1 MRGCT
6 TVCSTPAREKL
17 ETKETSMARPLTII
31 AITGISISAA
41 AFIAA
46 GSVAANSITSF
57 FPWTDILGW
66 KNSGRCV
73 NEMGASG
80 DDPATREFAWLGGDE
95 VGLSVPGTL
104 RYRPGPGNTVVAH
117 GPAWLLGHLEI
128 DDDSIR
134 YECSPRD
141 AARLE
146 IVMEADGV
154 NEFAIFGLGEIVLE
168 DLTEPVVEIAIAGTG
183 SVTATGNVERLE
195 LSIAGTGDADLGGL
209 AAREVEVS
217 IAGTGDAV
225 VSPSERLD
233 VNIAG
238 AGDVELLTDPPE
250 VNSNIFGSGRV
261 TRR

>member
-1 MRGCT
+1 
-6 TVCSTPAREKL
+6 
-17 ETKETSMARPLTII
+17 MARPLTIV
-31 AITGISISAA
+31 AITGITVSAA

-46 GSVAANSITSF
+46 GSVAANSISSF
-57 FPWTDILGW
+57 FPWTGFWHWENLE
-66 KNSGRCV
+66 RCV
-73 NEMGASG
+73 NEMGRAG
-80 DDPATREFAWLGGDE
+80 ITDATREFAWRGGDE

-104 RYRPGPGNTVVAH
+104 RYRFGEDNTVVAR
-117 GPAWLLGHLEI
+117 GPAWLLSHLEI

-134 YECSPRD
+134 YDCSPRD
-141 AARLE
+141 AAEVE
-146 IVMEADGV
+146 IIIEAEGL
-154 NEFAIFGLGEIVLE
+154 NEFAIFGAGDIILE
-168 DLTEPVVEIAIAGTG
+168 NLMEPDVEITIAGSG
-183 SVTATGNVERLE
+183 SVTATGRVDSLE
-195 LSIAGTGDADLGGL
+195 LSIAGTGDADLSGL

-225 VSPSERLD
+225 VAPTERLD